1 MAFVKEDVPDSG
13 PKQLADEHQR
23 LLAWMKAHRVGVI
36 EYLNHRMV
44 DFDVPAALYYI
55 EGFGMGRGSTFAV
68 VRGDD
73 IYVVSV
79 CWTQWA
85 FPPDDPYVSNITI
98 PEDSTWHRGAIQEL
112 LADALKGYYKEH
124 SLGFEQCEKPWTLD
138 WSKARWVIQ
147 PRKYSRLYWR
157 TEAAKRWPRI
167 RTRWLNIWSAVSSPL
182 VATLAFAGFAWT
194 DSLWPMTFAG
204 VWLALR
210 LQQHNSTWRLDAW
223 MLGRKKL
230 SDPEHHLKVIARMM
244 HPLPLA
250 VLKVLV
256 ERQDGDPTTRVVRV
270 VNQALFPVP
279 FVSIGSGA
287 IAALLA
293 PGFFEALQREQPQ
306 LSAADLMKEEERK
319 FPTMTK
325 NWLWPRQSFASRY
338 QLLADFPPT
347 TQTREVKAMVSIP
360 RFVSGNS
367 HHGLSNFLL
376 EVEHISH

>member
-1 MAFVKEDVPDSG
+1 MAFVKENVPGSG
-13 PKQLADEHQR
+13 PKQLADEHHR
-23 LLAWMKAHRVGVI
+23 LVAWMKAHRVGDI
-36 EYLNHRMV
+36 RPLDRRMV
-44 DFDVPAALYYI
+44 DPDVPAALYYI
-55 EGFGMGRGSTFAV
+55 EGFGMGYGSTFAV

-79 CWTQWA
+79 CGVWM
-85 FPPDDPYVSNITI
+85 FSPDDLYVSNVTM
-98 PEDSTWHRGAIQEL
+98 PEDSNWDRGSIQGL
-112 LADALKGYYKEH
+112 LTDALNGYYKMH
-124 SLGFEQCEKPWTLD
+124 SLEFDQGKKPWILD

-167 RTRWLNIWSAVSSPL
+167 RTRWLNIWNVVSSPL

-210 LQQHNSTWRLDAW
+210 LLQHNSTWRLDAW

-230 SDPEHHLKVIARMM
+230 RDPEYHLKVIARLM

-250 VLKVLV
+250 TLKVLV
-256 ERQDGDPTTRVVRV
+256 ERQEGDPSTRVVRV
-270 VNQALFPVP
+270 VNQSFFPVP
-279 FVSIGSGA
+279 YVSISSDA

-293 PGFFEALQREQPQ
+293 PGYIEALQREKPQ
-306 LSAADLMKEEERK
+306 LSANDRTKEEARK

-325 NWLWPRQSFASRY
+325 KWLWPKQSFASRY
-338 QLLADFPPT
+338 QLLADFPLT
-347 TQTREVKAMVSIP
+347 TQRREVKAMVSIP
-360 RFVSGNS
+360 RFVSGYTNY
-367 HHGLSNFLL
+367 GLSNFLL